1 MIEHPQQAAFVTIE
15 HAREKSLADD
25 IPAVMLFLVVRFEQM
40 RGHHRRRGERNDQ
53 RHEHRRRQR
62 DRELAE
68 QAADDSRHQQNRDE
82 HRDQRD
88 ADRDDGETDAGGALD
103 RGFERRHPLLAIAR
117 NVLDDDDRVVNH
129 EAGANRQ
136 RHQRQI
142 VEAVAEQ
149 VHDAEGADQRQRN
162 DDARNQRRAQITQEQ
177 EHHHDHQRDRDQHRE
192 LDVVDRRADGG
203 GAVHARR

>member
-1 MIEHPQQAAFVTIE
+1 MPVKNRSLTTYQRSCFSWSCGLSRCAAI
-15 HAREKSLADD
+15 
-25 IPAVMLFLVVRFEQM
+25 IGVVVSEM
-40 RGHHRRRGERNDQ
+40 TSETSD
-53 RHEHRRRQR
+53 RRRQR

-68 QAADDSRHQQNRDE
+68 QAADDSRHQQNRNE

-88 ADRDDGETDAGGALD
+88 ADRDDGETDPGGALD
-103 RGFERRHPLLAIAR
+103 RGFERRHPLLAVAR
-117 NVLDDDDRVVNH
+117 NVFDDDDRVVDH
-129 EAGANRQ
+129 EAGGNRQ

-149 VHDAEGADQRQRN
+149 VHDAEGADQRERN
-162 DDARNQRRAQITQEQ
+162 DDARDQRGAQITQEQ

-192 LDVVDRRADGG
+192 LDVVHRGADGG